1 MRIQWKVCLCALMLA
16 VVGLGGCVS
25 TGAVRQV
32 SWQSAGIQA
41 DFDEKDL
48 FALAEDAALRV
59 ARQYPPG
66 EMIISLDYDPQDA
79 FGVAFE
85 SALRSQGFR
94 FASQHAE
101 GTSAPATE
109 PLKLAYIFDALS
121 ATPYGY
127 YLYVRAS
134 DGFSFSR
141 VYTLTEGKGFVGKGV
156 VAQTEPFFQAQ
167 GEANQ
172 EVLHKDIKK
181 WGIVPGGLKKQLE
194 VWANSAGYRL
204 VWNLDTDYQMQAG
217 VVFNDTFTGAVKRLF
232 ARMFTSGNALRV
244 RIYHG
249 NKVIE
254 VGEV

>member
-1 MRIQWKVCLCALMLA
+1 MHIQWRMLCVLMLA
-16 VVGLGGCVS
+16 VVGISGCVS
-25 TGAVRQV
+25 TGTVRQV
-32 SWQSAGIQA
+32 SWQSASTQA
-41 DFDEKDL
+41 TFEEKDL
-48 FALAEDAALRV
+48 FALAEEAALRV

-66 EMIISLDYDPQDA
+66 EMIISLDYDPKDA

-94 FASQHAE
+94 FAPQNVKSS
-101 GTSAPATE
+101 SAPATE
-109 PLKLAYIFDALS
+109 PLKLAYIFDGLS
-121 ATPYGY
+121 GTPYGY

-172 EVLHKDIKK
+172 EVLHKDIRK

-204 VWNLDTDYQMQAG
+204 VWNLETDYQMQAG